1 MGFEYRPEDLV
12 RGRRRA
18 VEKSLQD
25 LGPSVSDGV
34 IKILEQWEGK
44 PSEERLTNLIGEE
57 KALIC
62 CLMLPRI
69 SQLLLY
75 FVS

>member
-1 MGFEYRPEDLV
+1 MGVEYRPEDLV
-12 RGRRRA
+12 RGRRRS

-25 LGPSVSDGV
+25 LGPGVRDGV

-57 KALIC
+57 KAKHLIES
-62 CLMLPRI
+62 LK
-69 SQLLLY
+69 QK
-75 FVS
+75 